1 MCKLRAIINK
11 LKSLKVAKWRKD
23 EWRMMKDEWK
33 VMKDEWW
40 IMNKDVL
47 IALRDKWSNDPSIYN
62 PHEAPTLVSLM
73 LLKEISEWYM
83 CVCIDSSHQTLINLV
98 LDGQIINY
106 LSKFATCFNHWRQT
120 WFSTHRWHCIC
131 AVFLCFNLFH
141 IPPLQ

>member
-1 MCKLRAIINK
+1 MFHTNKYESVLLCLYETYSISCSIIAFP
-11 LKSLKVAKWRKD
+11 LYFVFLSSEVF
-23 EWRMMKDEWK
+23 
-33 VMKDEWW
+33 
-40 IMNKDVL
+40 KDVL

-62 PHEAPTLVSLM
+62 PHEAPTLLSLM
-73 LLKEISEWYM
+73 LLKEISEWYV

>member
-1 MCKLRAIINK
+1 MWGPIHPRRQTE
-11 LKSLKVAKWRKD
+11 KWWFLLPEAEVRIQ
-23 EWRMMKDEWK
+23 WLLS
-33 VMKDEWW
+33 
-40 IMNKDVL
+40 KDVL
-47 IALRDKWSNDPSIYN
+47 IALCDKWSNDPSIYN